1 MKRIAFVAL
10 LAVAAISNAV
20 AQTTSTG
27 SGQAYPTRPIRLIVP
42 FPPGGN
48 IDITARAIAP
58 GLGELL
64 GQQIVVDNRGGAGGI
79 IGTDMVAKST
89 ADGYTLVLASSGT
102 VTVAPSLYTKMPYD
116 PVRDLS
122 PITLLSYVP
131 IVLVVNPN
139 NPAKSIK
146 DFIALA
152 KSRPGRMIM
161 ASAGNGTTNQLAGE
175 LFQLETGAKF
185 VHVPYK
191 GAGPALIDL
200 MGGQVEMLF
209 DQLSA
214 SSNYIKIGKLRAL
227 VVAGEKRNAVIPE
240 VPTMIE
246 SGLKNCDAGTFTALM
261 GPAGLSRE
269 IVTKLNAAG
278 NKTLAMPS
286 TRERFAAVGADILGG
301 TPAQL
306 DANLKQE
313 LAKWT
318 RVAKAANIKL
328 D

>member
-1 MKRIAFVAL
+1 MKRIAFLTL
-10 LAVAAISNAV
+10 LAAATIHSAI
-20 AQTTSTG
+20 AQNPSTS
-27 SGQAYPTRPIRLIVP
+27 SGQAFPTRSIRLVVP

-48 IDITARAIAP
+48 IDITVRTIAP
-58 GLGELL
+58 GLSELL
-64 GQQIVVDNRGGAGGI
+64 GQSIVVDNRGGAGGI
-79 IGTDMVAKST
+79 IGTDLVAKST
-89 ADGYTLVLASSGT
+89 PDGYTLVLASSGT

-116 PVRDLS
+116 PIKDLT

-131 IVLVVNPN
+131 IVLVIHPG
-139 NPAKSIK
+139 NPAKSLK
-146 DFIALA
+146 EFIALA
-152 KSRPGRMIM
+152 KSKPGKMTM
-161 ASAGNGTTNQLAGE
+161 ASGGNGTTNHLAGE

-185 VHVPYK
+185 IHVPYK

-200 MGGQVEMLF
+200 LGGQVDMLF

-214 SSNYIKIGKLRAL
+214 SSNYIKSGKLRAL
-227 VVAGEKRNAVIPE
+227 VVAGEKRTAVIPD
-240 VPTMIE
+240 VPTLIE

-261 GPAGLSRE
+261 GPAGLPRDV
-269 IVTKLNAAG
+269 VTKLNAAA
-278 NKTLAMPS
+278 NKTMTMPV
-286 TRERFAAVGADILGG
+286 TRDRFASLGATILGG

-313 LAKWT
+313 LAMWM

>member
-1 MKRIAFVAL
+1 MTRIIPFL
-10 LAVAAISNAV
+10 LLVTTAIGQAVA
-20 AQTTSTG
+20 
-27 SGQAYPTRPIRLIVP
+27 QAYPTRPVRLVVP
-42 FPPGGN
+42 FVPGGN

-64 GQQIVVDNRGGAGGI
+64 GQQIVIDNRGGAGGL
-79 IGTDMVAKST
+79 IGTELVAKS
-89 ADGYTLVLASSGT
+89 APDGYTLVLGSSG
-102 VTVAPSLYTKMPYD
+102 VLTVAPTLYSKMPYD
-116 PVRDLS
+116 SVKDFTPVV
-122 PITLLSYVP
+122 LLSYVP
-131 IVLVVNPN
+131 IVLVVNPTLS
-139 NPAKSIK
+139 AKNVK
-146 DFIALA
+146 DFITLA
-152 KSRPGRMIM
+152 KSRPGKMIM

-175 LFQLETGAKF
+175 LFQMETGAKF

-191 GAGPALIDL
+191 GSGPALIDL
-200 MGGQVEMLF
+200 IGGQVDMLF

-214 SSNYIKIGKLRAL
+214 SSNYIRSGRLRGI
-227 VVAGEKRNAVIPE
+227 VVAGEKRNAVIPD

-261 GPAGLSRE
+261 APAGLARE
-269 IVTKLNAAG
+269 IVTKLNTAG
-278 NKTLAMPS
+278 NKALAMQA
-286 TRERFAAVGADILGG
+286 TRDRFATVGADILGG

-306 DANLKQE
+306 DTLMKQE

>member
-1 MKRIAFVAL
+1 MKRIAFLTL
-10 LAVAAISNAV
+10 LAAATIHSAI
-20 AQTTSTG
+20 AQNPSTS
-27 SGQAYPTRPIRLIVP
+27 SGQAFPTRSIRLVVP

-48 IDITARAIAP
+48 IDITVRTIAP
-58 GLGELL
+58 GLSELL
-64 GQQIVVDNRGGAGGI
+64 GQSIVVDNRGGAGGI
-79 IGTDMVAKST
+79 IGTDLVAKST
-89 ADGYTLVLASSGT
+89 PDGYTLVLASSGT

-116 PVRDLS
+116 PIKDLT

-131 IVLVVNPN
+131 IVLVIHPG
-139 NPAKSIK
+139 NPAKSLK
-146 DFIALA
+146 EFIALA
-152 KSRPGRMIM
+152 KSKPGKMTM
-161 ASAGNGTTNQLAGE
+161 ASGGNGTTNHLAGE

-185 VHVPYK
+185 IHVPYK

-200 MGGQVEMLF
+200 LGGQVDMLF

-214 SSNYIKIGKLRAL
+214 SSNYIKSGKLRAL
-227 VVAGEKRNAVIPE
+227 VVAGEKRTAVIPD
-240 VPTMIE
+240 VPTLIE

-261 GPAGLSRE
+261 GPAGLPRDV
-269 IVTKLNAAG
+269 VTKLNAAA
-278 NKTLAMPS
+278 NKTMAMPV
-286 TRERFAAVGADILGG
+286 TRDRFASLGATILGG

-313 LAKWT
+313 LAMWM

>member
-1 MKRIAFVAL
+1 MRRIFTVIWFVSSVFSVFIAGS
-10 LAVAAISNAV
+10 AG
-20 AQTTSTG
+20 AQP
-27 SGQAYPTRPIRLIVP
+27 YPVRPVRLIVP

-58 GLGELL
+58 GLTELL
-64 GQQIVVDNRGGAGGI
+64 GQTIVVDNRGGAGGI
-79 IGTDMVAKST
+79 IGTDLVAKSNP
-89 ADGYTLVLASSGT
+89 DGYTLVLASSGT

-116 PVRDLS
+116 PVKDLA
-122 PITLLSYVP
+122 PISLLSYVP
-131 IVLVVNPN
+131 IVLVVH
-139 NPAKSIK
+139 PANLAKNVK
-146 DFIALA
+146 DFIANA
-152 KSRPGRMIM
+152 KARPGKMIM

-200 MGGQVEMLF
+200 MGGQVDMLF

-214 SSNYIKIGKLRAL
+214 SANYIKSGKLRAL
-227 VVAGEKRNAVIPE
+227 VVAGEKRNGVIPD
-240 VPTMIE
+240 VPTMTE

-261 GPAGLSRE
+261 GPAGLPRD
-269 IVTKLNAAG
+269 INAKLNAAA
-278 NKTLAMPS
+278 NQTLVMPS
-286 TRERFAAVGADILGG
+286 TRDRFAAVGADILGG

-313 LAKWT
+313 LAKWK
-318 RVAKAANIKL
+318 RVAKAANIRL
-328 D
+328 E

>member
-1 MKRIAFVAL
+1 MKRTACL
-10 LAVAAISNAV
+10 LSLAVVAISAAA
-20 AQTTSTG
+20 AQN
-27 SGQAYPTRPIRLIVP
+27 YPTRPIRLIVP

-58 GLGELL
+58 GLTELL
-64 GQQIVVDNRGGAGGI
+64 GQTIVIDNRGGASGL
-79 IGTDMVAKST
+79 IGTDLVAKSN

-102 VTVAPSLYTKMPYD
+102 VTVAPSLYAKMPYD
-116 PVRDLS
+116 SVKDLS
-122 PITLLSYVP
+122 AITLLSYVP

-139 NPAKSIK
+139 LPAKSIK

-152 KSRPGRMIM
+152 KSRPGNMTM
-161 ASAGNGTTNQLAGE
+161 SSPGSGTTNQLAGE
-175 LFQLETGAKF
+175 LFQLETGTKF
-185 VHVPYK
+185 LHVPYK

-200 MGGQVEMLF
+200 MGGQVDMLF

-227 VVAGEKRNAVIPE
+227 VVAGDKRNAVIPD
-240 VPTMIE
+240 VPTMTE
-246 SGLKNCDAGTFTALM
+246 SGLKNCEAGTFTALM
-261 GPAGLSRE
+261 GPARLPRE
-269 IVTKLNAAG
+269 IINRLNMAG
-278 NKTLAMPS
+278 NKTLAMAA
-286 TRERFAAVGADILGG
+286 TRDRFAAVGAEILGG

-306 DANLKQE
+306 DAHLKLE

-318 RVAKAANIKL
+318 RVAKVANIKL

>member
-1 MKRIAFVAL
+1 MTRIIPFL
-10 LAVAAISNAV
+10 LLVTTAIGQAVA
-20 AQTTSTG
+20 
-27 SGQAYPTRPIRLIVP
+27 QAYPTRPVRLVVP
-42 FPPGGN
+42 FVPGGN

-64 GQQIVVDNRGGAGGI
+64 GQQIVIDNRGGAGGL
-79 IGTDMVAKST
+79 IGTELVAKS
-89 ADGYTLVLASSGT
+89 APDGYTLVLGSSG
-102 VTVAPSLYTKMPYD
+102 VLTVAPTLYSKMPYD
-116 PVRDLS
+116 SVKDFTPVV
-122 PITLLSYVP
+122 LLSYVP

-139 NPAKSIK
+139 LSAKNVK

-152 KSRPGRMIM
+152 KSRPGKMIM

-175 LFQLETGAKF
+175 LFQMETGAKF

-191 GAGPALIDL
+191 GSGPALIDL
-200 MGGQVEMLF
+200 IGGQVDMLF

-214 SSNYIKIGKLRAL
+214 SSNYIRSGRLRGI
-227 VVAGEKRNAVIPE
+227 VVAGEKRNAVIPD

-261 GPAGLSRE
+261 APAGLARE
-269 IVTKLNAAG
+269 IVTKLNTAG
-278 NKTLAMPS
+278 NKTLAMQA
-286 TRERFAAVGADILGG
+286 TRDRFATVGADILGG

-306 DANLKQE
+306 DTLMKQE

>member
-1 MKRIAFVAL
+1 MKRLLVFSLFPAL
-10 LAVAAISNAV
+10 SVFALGAA
-20 AQTTSTG
+20 AQ
-27 SGQAYPTRPIRLIVP
+27 QYPAKPIRVVVGAAA
-42 FPPGGN
+42 GGGV
-48 IDITARAIAP
+48 DTITRVV
-58 GLGELL
+58 
-64 GQQIVVDNRGGAGGI
+64 GQNLTERWGQPVVVENRPGAGGAVAGEI
-79 IGTDMVAKST
+79 VAKS
-89 ADGYTLVLASSGT
+89 APDGHTLVLASSGT

-116 PVRDLS
+116 PVKELS
-122 PITLLSYVP
+122 PIALLSYVP
-131 IVLVVNPN
+131 IVLVVNPA
-139 NPAKSIK
+139 NPAKTVK

-152 KSRPGRMIM
+152 RSRPGKMIM

-175 LFQLETGAKF
+175 LFQLETGVKF

-200 MGGQVEMLF
+200 MGGQVDMLF

-227 VVAGEKRNAVIPE
+227 VVAGEKRNAIIPD
-240 VPTMIE
+240 VPTLTE

-261 GPAGLSRE
+261 GPAGLPPAV
-269 IVTKLNAAG
+269 INQLNTAT
-278 NKTLAMPS
+278 NKALAMAA

-301 TPAQL
+301 SPA
-306 DANLKQE
+306 DNSNMLKQE

-318 RVAKAANIKL
+318 RVAKAANIRL

>member
-1 MKRIAFVAL
+1 MKSIAFL
-10 LAVAAISNAV
+10 SSLAVLAMSSAA
-20 AQTTSTG
+20 AQN
-27 SGQAYPTRPIRLIVP
+27 YPARPIRLIVP

-64 GQQIVVDNRGGAGGI
+64 GQTIVVDNRGGAGGI
-79 IGTDMVAKST
+79 IGTDLVAKST

-116 PVRDLS
+116 PVKDLS
-122 PITLLSYVP
+122 SIVLLSYVP

-139 NPAKSIK
+139 NPAKSVK
-146 DFIALA
+146 DFIAIA
-152 KSRPGRMIM
+152 KSRPGKMIM

-227 VVAGEKRNAVIPE
+227 VVAGEKRNAVIPD
-240 VPTMIE
+240 VPTMNE

-261 GPAGLSRE
+261 GPSGLSRE
-269 IVTKLNAAG
+269 IVAKINTAG
-278 NKTLAMPS
+278 NKTLAMQS
-286 TRERFAAVGADILGG
+286 TRERFIAVGADILGG
-301 TPAQL
+301 TPTNL
-306 DANLKQE
+306 DTTLKQE

>member
-1 MKRIAFVAL
+1 MTRTILFL
-10 LAVAAISNAV
+10 LLVTTAIGQATAQSAA
-20 AQTTSTG
+20 TG
-27 SGQAYPTRPIRLIVP
+27 SGQAYPTRPVRLVVP
-42 FPPGGN
+42 FVPGGN

-64 GQQIVVDNRGGAGGI
+64 GQQIVIDNRGGAGGL
-79 IGTDMVAKST
+79 IGTELVAKSVP
-89 ADGYTLVLASSGT
+89 DGYTLVLGSSG
-102 VTVAPSLYTKMPYD
+102 VLTVAPTLYSKMPYD
-116 PVRDLS
+116 SVKDFTPLL
-122 PITLLSYVP
+122 LLSYVP

-139 NPAKSIK
+139 LPAKTVK

-152 KSRPGRMIM
+152 KSRPGKMIM

-175 LFQLETGAKF
+175 LFQMETGAKF

-191 GAGPALIDL
+191 GSGPALVDL
-200 MGGQVEMLF
+200 IGGQVDMLF

-214 SSNYIKIGKLRAL
+214 SSNYIRSGRLRGI
-227 VVAGEKRNAVIPE
+227 VVAGEKRNAVIPD

-261 GPAGLSRE
+261 APAGLARE

-278 NKTLAMPS
+278 NKTLAMQA
-286 TRERFAAVGADILGG
+286 TRDRFATVGADILGG

-306 DANLKQE
+306 DALLKQE